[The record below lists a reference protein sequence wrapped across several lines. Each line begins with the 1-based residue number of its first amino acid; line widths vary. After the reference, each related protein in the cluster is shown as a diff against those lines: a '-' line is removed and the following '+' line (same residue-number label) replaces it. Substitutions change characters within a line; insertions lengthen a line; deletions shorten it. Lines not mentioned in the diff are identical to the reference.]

1 MEAWFMS
8 VDLRTLYEKYVD
20 YVTRLRDDFDRH
32 VGTRVPEKYRPQLLS
47 FDDFCETWQRWGRI
61 ESLQETWERRL
72 NMGYDRVAEAL
83 SKQLEAAF
91 ATAGDGCEGTS
102 FARAA

>member
-1 MEAWFMS
+1 MAT
-8 VDLRTLYEKYVD
+8 DLGTLYEKYVD

-32 VGTRVPEKYRPQLLS
+32 VGARVPDKYRPQLLS
-47 FDDFCETWQRWGRI
+47 FDDFCEAWRRWGRV

-83 SKQLEAAF
+83 SKELEAAF
-91 ATAGDGCEGTS
+91 AVTGDGSGGTS
-102 FARAA
+102 LGRAA